1 MFDSAEII
9 LLIFTTTYSLIIFAA
24 VLVFI
29 YYLLKL
35 MRLSIKKKDIEIKI
49 LEQANTNQ
57 SEKKTTIGNQ

>member
-1 MFDSAEII
+1 MFDSTEII
-9 LLIFTTTYSLIIFAA
+9 FIIFITTYSLIIFAA

>member
-1 MFDSAEII
+1 M
-9 LLIFTTTYSLIIFAA
+9 
-24 VLVFI
+24 LVFI

-35 MRLSIKKKDIEIKI
+35 MRLAIKKKDIEIKI

>member
-9 LLIFTTTYSLIIFAA
+9 LFMFSLIISLIIFSI

-35 MRLSIKKKDIEIKI
+35 MRLAVKKKEIEIKI

>member
-1 MFDSAEII
+1 MFDSADTI
-9 LLIFTTTYSLIIFAA
+9 LLIFTTTFSLIIFFTM
-24 VLVFI
+24 LLFI

-57 SEKKTTIGNQ
+57 

>member
-1 MFDSAEII
+1 MFDSTEII
-9 LLIFTTTYSLIIFAA
+9 FLIFITTYSLIIFAA